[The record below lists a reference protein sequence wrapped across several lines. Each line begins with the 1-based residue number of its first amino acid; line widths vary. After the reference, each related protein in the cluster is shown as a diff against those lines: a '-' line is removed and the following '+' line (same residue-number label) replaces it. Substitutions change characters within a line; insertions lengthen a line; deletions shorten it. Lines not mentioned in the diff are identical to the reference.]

1 MKKGLAIF
9 LICLSFFAG
18 FFVNKTIAKENQVLT
33 KSQMEKLINRNI
45 SQDEWNKMTRDGEVE
60 MIGGADGP
68 TQIYTESNKYENIK
82 KTRKFG

>member
-1 MKKGLAIF
+1 MKKGLAVF
-9 LICLSFFAG
+9 LIGLSFFAG

-68 TQIYTESNKYENIK
+68 TQIYTESNK
-82 KTRKFG
+82 

>member
-1 MKKGLAIF
+1 MKKGLVIF

-18 FFVNKTIAKENQVLT
+18 FFVNKTIAKENQGLT
-33 KSQMEKLINRNI
+33 KTQMEKLLNREI

-68 TQIYTESNKYENIK
+68 TQIYTESNK
-82 KTRKFG
+82 

>member
-18 FFVNKTIAKENQVLT
+18 FFLNKTIAKENQGLT
-33 KSQMEKLINRNI
+33 KTQMENLINRKI
-45 SQDEWNKMTRDGEVE
+45 SDDEWKKMTRDGELE

-68 TQIYTESNKYENIK
+68 TQIYTESNK
-82 KTRKFG
+82 

>member
-18 FFVNKTIAKENQVLT
+18 FFVNKTIAKENQGLT
-33 KSQMEKLINRNI
+33 KTQMEKLLNREI
-45 SQDEWNKMTRDGEVE
+45 SQDEWKKMTRDGEVE

-68 TQIYTESNKYENIK
+68 TQIYTESNK
-82 KTRKFG
+82 

>member
-18 FFVNKTIAKENQVLT
+18 FFVNKTIAKENQGLT
-33 KSQMEKLINRNI
+33 KTQMENLINRKI
-45 SQDEWNKMTRDGEVE
+45 SDDEWKKMTRDGELE

-68 TQIYTESNKYENIK
+68 TQIYTESNK
-82 KTRKFG
+82 